1 MDELIFKFKRKT
13 IPPGNKERVWFA
25 IQNHLR
31 EKRQVEF
38 LPVFRFRRIALAGLI
53 AVVVLGLMGVASKAS
68 EGSLPGDRLYSVKK
82 AAETVEKVLAT
93 NNEAKVKVA
102 IKHAKRR
109 LEEVQILVA
118 ENKGPQIVT
127 QTLEDL
133 KSTTEQV
140 IVIAAASKPQLL
152 DHAVKLVNEE
162 TEVLTAVSDQS
173 SGEVKQVVENV
184 IAASNES
191 ISKATGTAGN
201 EEVQG
206 TATTTQGTD
215 DPAATSTASGD
226 TSTAAKPKPKD
237 GTVESDIQ
245 IHGVTKIEPENKPA
259 KPTEPEILP
268 EPTVGY

>member
-1 MDELIFKFKRKT
+1 MDELDFKFIRKA
-13 IPPGNKERVWFA
+13 IPAGNKEAVWFR

-31 EKRQVEF
+31 QKRQLSF
-38 LPVFRFRRIALAGLI
+38 LPVFRFRKFATAALA
-53 AVVVLGLMGVASKAS
+53 AVVIIGLTGAATKAS

-93 NNEAKVKVA
+93 NDEAKVRVG

-118 ENKGPQIVT
+118 ENKEPQIVT

-140 IVIAAASKPQLL
+140 IIIASQSKPQLL

-162 TEVLTAVSDQS
+162 TEVLTTVSDQS
-173 SGEVKQVVENV
+173 SDEVKQVVENV

-191 ISKATGTAGN
+191 ISKASGTGGN

-206 TATTTQGTD
+206 TATTQGTD
-215 DPAATSTASGD
+215 DSATTSTASGV
-226 TSTAAKPKPKD
+226 TSPVTKPKPKD

-245 IHGVTKIEPENKPA
+245 IHGVTEIEPENKPA
-259 KPTEPEILP
+259 EPTEPEILP